1 MCHAKRESGTGVVQL
16 SEISLTHQKHCDV
29 IEEEESG
36 AVKSKTEIIRHR
48 FPTSFFLKFSKIT

>member
-48 FPTSFFLKFSKIT
+48 FPTSFS